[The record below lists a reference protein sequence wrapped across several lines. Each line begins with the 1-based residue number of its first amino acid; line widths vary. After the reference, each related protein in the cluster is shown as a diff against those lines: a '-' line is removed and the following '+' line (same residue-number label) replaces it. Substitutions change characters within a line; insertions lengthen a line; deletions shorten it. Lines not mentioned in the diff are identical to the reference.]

1 MLGHGRCASDLSI
14 TLGGLDAGQLAAV
27 RASVFAGGREA
38 ALTPGESGAFSAS
51 VGPLCE
57 ALAAALSCGSSVE
70 TSMRVRVTFAGGVQP
85 LERDVPVQVAAVACT
100 PTPVPTATLTPTPR
114 PTPTPA
120 PTPVPDSD
128 GDGVNDLSDQC
139 VDEAGWAFAPWGG
152 SSGCPPPLAAKVAGA
167 LAGAGL
173 LAFLGFYVAPA
184 ALVATVRQ
192 PPAGYVQVYRNG
204 KAEGSYKSLR
214 SLGQAARKSTIT
226 IGSKGL
232 LQVQG
237 MEPVELRVERRGSVS
252 TVLRGPSGP
261 QLFQIRD
268 IPSMHTASGGNGIV
282 LKFSTDPKQL
292 R

>member
-1 MLGHGRCASDLSI
+1 
-14 TLGGLDAGQLAAV
+14 LAA
-27 RASVFAGGREA
+27 
-38 ALTPGESGAFSAS
+38 T
-51 VGPLCE
+51 
-57 ALAAALSCGSSVE
+57 LSCGSQITGSV
-70 TSMRVRVTFAGGVQP
+70 RVRVTLPGSGSLP
-85 LERDVPVQVAAVACT
+85 LERDIPAQVSSQACT

-120 PTPVPDSD
+120 PTPIPDSD
-128 GDGVNDLSDQC
+128 RDGINDLTDQC
-139 VDEAGWAFAPWGG
+139 VNQASWGVAPWFG
-152 SSGCPPPLAAKVAGA
+152 GCPPPLAAKVAGA
-167 LAGAGL
+167 LASAGL

-184 ALVATVRQ
+184 AMVMTVRQ

-214 SLGQAARKSTIT
+214 SLGQSARKSTIT

-232 LQVQG
+232 LRVPG
-237 MEPVELRVERRGSVS
+237 MEPAELRVERRGDVS
-252 TVLRGPSGP
+252 AVLRGKNGP
-261 QLFQIRD
+261 LLFQIRE